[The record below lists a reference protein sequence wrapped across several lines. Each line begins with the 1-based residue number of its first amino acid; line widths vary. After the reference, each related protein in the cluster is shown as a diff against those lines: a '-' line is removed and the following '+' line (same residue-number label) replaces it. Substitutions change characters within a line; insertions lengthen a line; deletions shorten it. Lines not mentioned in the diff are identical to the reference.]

1 MQSRKCKLETELT
14 EEDRDI
20 LDKLVRVSKLRN
32 KVTGE
37 VARAKENLE
46 NCSELLGVVDAAYN
60 CARSEVRDKGL
71 EENYRRLCYM
81 HGLIRG
87 V

>member
-46 NCSELLGVVDAAYN
+46 NCSELLGVVDEAYN
-60 CARSEVRDKGL
+60 NARSKVRDKGL

-81 HGLIRG
+81 HGLSRG
-87 V
+87 G